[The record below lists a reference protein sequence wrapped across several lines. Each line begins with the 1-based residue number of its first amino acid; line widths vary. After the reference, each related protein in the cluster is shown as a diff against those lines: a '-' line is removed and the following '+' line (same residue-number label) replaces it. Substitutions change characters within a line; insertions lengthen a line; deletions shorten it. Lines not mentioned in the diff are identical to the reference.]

1 MRNTK
6 IFLACAGI
14 MALGLSACKKSFI
27 DKAPE
32 SSLTTGNFFKTAN
45 DAETGLIGAYA
56 TMRNGFYQYNNLL
69 FTDGRSDNCY
79 VNGDDNTGEWPLENF
94 TYSPS
99 NTKVGGEWA
108 DLYNMIASA
117 NTVLDNVPNITDP
130 ALTAAR
136 KNQILAEARFLRA
149 MHYYWL
155 VTEWGPTPLV
165 LTTNYGNNYTP
176 KRATVAEVYAQ
187 IIADLQ
193 FADSN
198 LPLTAASNDP
208 TTKNQIGRAT
218 QGAADAM
225 LAKTY
230 AQMGDYTNCL
240 TYCNKVINGGQYSL
254 LPHFA
259 NLWGVANKNNA
270 ESIFEIQ
277 GNQTGTYY
285 NYGAEIFDYVSSD
298 NWPKRNIGSYD
309 LIQAFAAEGDTAT
322 NERYHATFNWQV
334 ANAAFNMP
342 LNAWDPAKPIPFT
355 NKMPDAG
362 GFDSPDDIELIRY
375 ADIILLAAE
384 ANNELGNTAA
394 ATTELNQIRTR
405 AGIPNTTATTK
416 TDLALAILNERRLEL
431 VNEGCRWHDLL
442 RANANGTI
450 NIITLMNSQHDSNGN
465 LLKYGSNG
473 AGVDQHLLIFPMP
486 TNELQLNPNLTQ
498 NPGY

>member
-1 MRNTK
+1 
-6 IFLACAGI
+6 
-14 MALGLSACKKSFI
+14 
-27 DKAPE
+27 
-32 SSLTTGNFFKTAN
+32 
-45 DAETGLIGAYA
+45 
-56 TMRNGFYQYNNLL
+56 
-69 FTDGRSDNCY
+69 
-79 VNGDDNTGEWPLENF
+79 
-94 TYSPS
+94 
-99 NTKVGGEWA
+99 
-108 DLYNMIASA
+108 MIATC

-130 ALTAAR
+130 ALTATR

-165 LTTNYGNNYTP
+165 LTANYNGNYTP
-176 KRATVAEVYAQ
+176 KRAPVADVYAQ

-193 FADSN
+193 FADAN
-198 LPLTAASNDP
+198 LPLTPANGLV
-208 TTKNQIGRAT
+208 GRAT
-218 QGAADAM
+218 KGAADAL
-225 LAKTY
+225 LAKAY

-240 TYCNKVINGGQYSL
+240 AYCNKVIDGGQYTL

-259 NLWGVANKNNA
+259 NLWGAANKNNA

-277 GNQTGTYY
+277 VTQTGTYY

-342 LNAWDPAKPIPFT
+342 LNAWDPAKPIPFV

-384 ANNELGNTAA
+384 ANNQLGNTAT
-394 ATTELNQIRTR
+394 ATAQLNLIRTR
-405 AGIPNTTATTK
+405 AGISNTTATTK

-450 NIITLMNSQHDSNGN
+450 NILNLMNSQHDSHGN
-465 LLKYGSNG
+465 LLKYGPNG

-498 NPGY
+498 SPGY